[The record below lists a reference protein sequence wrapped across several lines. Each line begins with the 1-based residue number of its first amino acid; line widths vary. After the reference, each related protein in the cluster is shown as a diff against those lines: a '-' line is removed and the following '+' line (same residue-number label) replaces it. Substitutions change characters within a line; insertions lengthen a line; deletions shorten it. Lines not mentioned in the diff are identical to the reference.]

1 MFLFLVEAFR
11 ISRWKF
17 MKILLESFGC
27 STNRADGSTLAG
39 CLASAGHEMVDSERD
54 ADLVIF
60 NTCAVKGPTENRA
73 IDACKRVRGDKKLIV
88 AGCLPLVNFE
98 RLQKHVRFDAVVGPA
113 AGEYIVELV
122 ERVGK
127 GERIV
132 ALQHSLDFKPPLSL
146 PRIEANPVVSV
157 VPVCYGCLGSCS
169 YCCVVFARG
178 RLRSYPVQEIVE
190 RVRADLNAGFREFWL
205 TAQDMGCYGRDIQT
219 DLAQLLDEICNVQ
232 GDFKVRIGMMTPNR
246 IIDIL
251 DRLVEVYA
259 NDKIFKFM
267 HLPVQSGN
275 DTVLKQMHRLY
286 SVHDFWATVKKVK
299 KSLPTLTLSTDIIC
313 GFPGEDSNAF
323 EDTLNLID
331 EIKPDIV
338 NVSKFFA
345 RPKTAAAEMK
355 DVIPATEIKRRS
367 SMATALA
374 KKISFERNEQWLGWK
389 GEILVDEIGKIPGSM
404 VGRNSAYK
412 PIAVDGTKE
421 LLSKTITVK
430 VVKAFPTYLA
440 GDVLQ

>member
-11 ISRWKF
+11 ISRWKLV
-17 MKILLESFGC
+17 KILVKSFGC

-39 CLASAGHEMVDSERD
+39 CLATAGHEIVDSARD

-60 NTCAVKGPTENRA
+60 NTCAVKGPTESRA

-98 RLQKHVRFDAVVGPA
+98 RLRKHVWFDAVVGPA

-146 PRIEANPVVSV
+146 PRIEANRVVSV

-190 RVRADLNAGFREFWL
+190 RVRADVNVGFREFWL
-205 TAQDMGCYGRDIQT
+205 TAQDMGCYGKDIQT
-219 DLAQLLDEICNVQ
+219 DLAQLLDEICKVQ
-232 GDFKVRIGMMTPNR
+232 EDFRVRVGMMTPNR

-251 DRLVEVYA
+251 DKLVEIYA

-275 DTVLKQMHRLY
+275 ENVLKQMHRLY
-286 SVHDFWATVKKVK
+286 SVNDFKAIVKKAK
-299 KSLPTLTLSTDIIC
+299 KSLPTLTLSTDVIC
-313 GFPGEDSNAF
+313 GFPGEDGNAF
-323 EDTLNLID
+323 EDTLNLIA
-331 EIKPDIV
+331 EFKPDIV

-345 RPKTAAAEMK
+345 RPKTAAAKMK
-355 DVIPATEIKRRS
+355 NVVPATEIKRRS
-367 SMATALA
+367 GMATTLA
-374 KKISFERNEQWLGWK
+374 KKISFERNKQWLGWK
-389 GEILVDEIGKIPGSM
+389 GKIVVDEIGKIPGSV
-404 VGRNSAYK
+404 VGRNFAYK
-412 PIAVDGTKE
+412 PIAVDGTKD
-421 LLSKTITVK
+421 LLGKTLAVK

-440 GDVLQ
+440 GEVLQ